1 MCLTFRHCLPYRSH
15 RAEGGMRT
23 RGDTM
28 GITSK
33 PDSPTEQSGKT
44 SGGKR
49 LHLKLPKLRGNKKG
63 QTKVVV
69 TDGHGSVSTATVEC
83 PRVPLTF
90 EQNLEQHC
98 LFEACLQ
105 LIEREERLSGQITE
119 EKEVSRL
126 AKDRGALLSL
136 VELILKKSFSPGEE
150 NLEALASAL
159 KAICQEEQQDR
170 LWAQRHEG
178 APEWRP
184 SHWREHHNS
193 TLRRLVEER
202 MDNAET
208 PVTPDKMQRSS
219 IQRHICGMGKQL
231 KDDLKQVVEVV
242 KGCYPPEFDICNFYA
257 RLYHRAFGAR
267 LRKITEFG
275 LEEADC
281 TTLLCWVNNYYP
293 NILQQ
298 QELVTEINSE
308 ALGELLPKEVLE
320 NLEGQHLSNT
330 EEKLQRFI
338 KEALKKEEEAWANG
352 EEPERSDG
360 CFISHLAIDVIQ
372 FINSAVESLSLLLR
386 DEHKVQRTAC
396 LLENFL
402 QSFTK
407 FQGEVMARS
416 KSNSKQVVMANLHCM
431 EQLRDFIDK
440 KRHLFPEDVR
450 QRCLSAVTAMK
461 KSSHTYLLGPMH
473 KELKPQYRTLG
484 TNDWLRKLLFE
495 KLLQSIESHIEDLQG
510 LTGSCH
516 QELMGQLQ
524 YDVTVEYVRRL
535 LKGNV
540 KLKDKEKQEQAAR
553 MVTENGK
560 QLHQLFTEAGSKEDW
575 LKDILP
581 NIAEVLR
588 LQDLPSLQLEVA
600 SLGAAYPDL
609 SEKHISALL
618 KLKTSLSKDD
628 RRKVKESLLDGRT
641 DTSDGDLLLFFSR
654 VQIR

>member
-1 MCLTFRHCLPYRSH
+1 
-15 RAEGGMRT
+15 MRT

-69 TDGHGSVSTATVEC
+69 TDGHGSVSTATVEL
-83 PRVPLTF
+83 PLTF

-293 NILQQ
+293 KTNCF
-298 QELVTEINSE
+298 
-308 ALGELLPKEVLE
+308 
-320 NLEGQHLSNT
+320 NLDPP
-330 EEKLQRFI
+330 
-338 KEALKKEEEAWANG
+338 ALKKEEEAWANG

-402 QSFTK
+402 AIF
-407 FQGEVMARS
+407 
-416 KSNSKQVVMANLHCM
+416 SNMHFCKREFHNLWLPSLC
-431 EQLRDFIDK
+431 RDFIDK